1 VHRNRVANTMV
12 VTRDSNFAATSTD
25 SDDTAASTAQVPAW
39 AFVIAWSAEEPHR
52 AGEVAF
58 LPPFQNVLLGRGDQ
72 EMEKFMRFGIQ
83 RPGEPF
89 APSPRPGRE
98 LFAGTLLSRRQL
110 LLRAT
115 ADAVEV
121 ENLGK
126 CAMLVNGEEK
136 PVATLVEGHTVML
149 RSRGTRAR
157 RSQLLLLCQR
167 RPRTLA
173 GPRVLHA
180 FGEPDDAGI
189 VGEGPGAWNLREQ
202 IAGAAQAKVQKI
214 LVLGESG
221 TGKEATANAIH
232 RLSKRAN
239 GPFVSRNA
247 ASFAM
252 SVVDTELFG
261 HPANFPSAGTPER
274 KGLFGQA
281 DGGTLFFDEVADC
294 PPEVQARLLRVLDK
308 GEYQRVSESIA
319 RRVDIRFVGAT
330 NLDERTLRKE
340 LFGRF
345 ERIVRVPPLRQRRED
360 IPLLIRHW
368 VLRRVEGDADLT
380 SRYLQPGPTGK
391 AEPKIN
397 GRLVD
402 YLLRQELPLNVREL
416 YAFLESTLSNP
427 EDDLRLPKSMD
438 PERTGVPPENP
449 ASTGDDGDGGIRED
463 GLPSKVKL
471 LAYLERAGGNVSEV
485 ARQVGKGR
493 KVIYRLMEEY
503 GIKGEGTDPQ

>member
-1 VHRNRVANTMV
+1 M
-12 VTRDSNFAATSTD
+12 
-25 SDDTAASTAQVPAW
+25 
-39 AFVIAWSAEEPHR
+39 
-52 AGEVAF
+52 
-58 LPPFQNVLLGRGDQ
+58 
-72 EMEKFMRFGIQ
+72 
-83 RPGEPF
+83 
-89 APSPRPGRE
+89 API
-98 LFAGTLLSRRQL
+98 SRRQL
-110 LLRAT
+110 LIRAT
-115 ADAVEV
+115 ADGVEV

-126 CAMLVNGEEK
+126 CAMLVNGEERQ
-136 PVATLVEGHTVML
+136 VATLGEDDTVML

-157 RSQLLLLCQR
+157 RSQLLLLCRR

-173 GPRVLHA
+173 RPRAQHA

-202 IAGAAQAKVQKI
+202 IAGAAQAKVRRI

-221 TGKEATANAIH
+221 TGKEATAKAIH
-232 RLSKRAN
+232 ALSKRAN

-247 ASFAM
+247 ASFTM
-252 SVVDTELFG
+252 TVVDSELFG

-281 DGGTLFFDEVADC
+281 DGGTLLFDEIGDC
-294 PPEVQARLLRVLDK
+294 SLEVQARLLRVLDE

-319 RRVDIRFVGAT
+319 RRVDVRFLAAT
-330 NLDERTLRKE
+330 NLDERTLRAE

-345 ERIVRVPPLRQRRED
+345 QRIVRIPPIRQRRED

-380 SRYLQPGPTGK
+380 SRYLQPGPTGEP
-391 AEPKIN
+391 EPKIN

-427 EDDLRLPKSMD
+427 EHDLRL
-438 PERTGVPPENP
+438 G
-449 ASTGDDGDGGIRED
+449 
-463 GLPSKVKL
+463 
-471 LAYLERAGGNVSEV
+471 
-485 ARQVGKGR
+485 
-493 KVIYRLMEEY
+493 
-503 GIKGEGTDPQ
+503 